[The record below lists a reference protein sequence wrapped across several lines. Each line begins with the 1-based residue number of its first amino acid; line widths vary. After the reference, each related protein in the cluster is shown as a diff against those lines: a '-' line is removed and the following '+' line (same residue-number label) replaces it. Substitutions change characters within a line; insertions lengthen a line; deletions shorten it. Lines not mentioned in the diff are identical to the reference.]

1 MWKQLS
7 LGYLC
12 RHFSSF
18 RTAEPLPLVVNVPET
33 LVTTIGNGFRV
44 ASENTKIATATVGIW
59 IDAGSRYEND
69 KNNGVA
75 HFLEHMAFK
84 GTTKRSQ
91 LELELEVENMGAHL
105 NAYTSR
111 EQTVYY
117 AKCFSKDIE
126 HFVEMLSDILRNS
139 LLRKAEI
146 ERERDVILREMEEV
160 ERNLQEYVFDH
171 LHAGVFKGTPLARTI
186 LGPVENIRSLQRE
199 DLVAYIGKQYR
210 GERMILAGAGGV
222 EHDHLVELGKK
233 YFGDLKTVDKDL
245 AMESGP
251 FKQKLNDDRM
261 EMVYGAL
268 AVEGCSWTD
277 PDNIPL
283 MVANTIV
290 GQWDRTHGTGIN
302 TPSKLAELL
311 GLNANVQSFQA
322 FNTCYKDTGLVGL
335 YFVCEE
341 AGCKAVVDAV
351 TQQWLELCENISEK
365 DVERGKRSLLTNM
378 LLMLDGST
386 PICEDIGRLVHVFQY
401 IFFVVELQ

>member
-1 MWKQLS
+1 LPTK
-7 LGYLC
+7 
-12 RHFSSF
+12 SF
-18 RTAEPLPLVVNVPET
+18 DICYNFQKRLLHQERNVKPKVVVNVPET
-33 LVTTIGNGFRV
+33 FVTTIDNGFRI
-44 ASENTKIATATVGIW
+44 ASENTKMATATVGIW

-69 KNNGVA
+69 RNNGVA

-84 GTTKRSQ
+84 GTSKRSQ
-91 LELELEVENMGAHL
+91 MELELEVENMGAHL

-160 ERNLQEYVFDH
+160 ERNLQEFVFDH
-171 LHAGVFKGTPLARTI
+171 LHAGVYRGTSLARTI

-199 DLVAYIGKQYR
+199 DLIAYIEEQYR
-210 GERMILAGAGGV
+210 GERMVLAGAGGV
-222 EHDHLVELGKK
+222 DHEYLVELGKK
-233 YFGDLKTVDKDL
+233 YFGDLKTVNKNFEL
-245 AMESGP
+245 
-251 FKQKLNDDRM
+251 KDDRM

-268 AVEGCSWTD
+268 AVEGCSWTH

-283 MVANTIV
+283 MVANTII

-302 TPSKLAELL
+302 TPSKLAESL
-311 GLNANVQSFQA
+311 GVNANVQSFQA

-341 AGCKAVVDAV
+341 GGCKAVVDGV
-351 TQQWLELCENISEK
+351 TKQWSLCESISEK

-386 PICEDIGRLVHVFQY
+386 PICEDIGRFYLCRR
-401 IFFVVELQ
+401 ICKIC